1 MLCKIKV
8 EINRKS
14 PEKQKASYLD
24 DSDNNSDHGV
34 IILNQLHAV
43 TENLQTIRIYKVT
56 RLSGFSDKE
65 KFEDEHASIFS
76 TKT

>member
-14 PEKQKASYLD
+14 PEKQKANYSD
-24 DSDNNSDHGV
+24 DSGNNSDHGV
-34 IILNQLHAV
+34 KLPAV
-43 TENLQTIRIYKVT
+43 AENLQTIRIYKET
-56 RLSGFSDKE
+56 RLPGFSDKE